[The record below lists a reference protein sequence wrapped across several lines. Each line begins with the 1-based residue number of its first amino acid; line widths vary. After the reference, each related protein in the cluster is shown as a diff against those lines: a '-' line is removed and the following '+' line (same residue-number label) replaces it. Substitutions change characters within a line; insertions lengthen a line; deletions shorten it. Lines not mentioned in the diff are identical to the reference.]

1 MTAESMHS
9 APGPSADL
17 IVASRRIYTM
27 ADGARGALDGGVVVG
42 DGVIQELV
50 PRDQLDSR
58 RAENTRVIDVEERP
72 VLPGFV
78 DPHAHVEV
86 ACRAAYGTV
95 DIRAPECSNV
105 ADIQDRLAAALPDA
119 EATGWVVAQANLF
132 FDRKLEERRLPTR
145 KELDHVSS
153 TIPIAVR
160 AGGHVTVL
168 NSAALKQSGIDRDY
182 VPPARSV
189 TGKPIVEFCSCHHE
203 PTGVVKEM
211 DNLLPFP
218 LEDQDSIT
226 AALRTGIHEAFTRN
240 GVTTIGEISETV
252 DGIACMDRLAAR
264 NALPV
269 RMLVYLWSPG
279 TMPIEQGCDWRTHF
293 SLTTDAQD
301 LRIQGIKL
309 FADGGYSAAS
319 AAVKSEYVHVED
331 PHCGQI
337 ALSEQEIEQAL
348 GLTGD
353 AGLQL
358 AIHAN
363 GDRAQEWLCE
373 MIERYSGLAP
383 TGLSPRIEHAGN
395 FRPDPETS
403 TRWQRAG
410 IVPMPQPVFL
420 YTFGDYFVDYL
431 GDYGSR
437 GRFPFRTLLD
447 DGWPLSA
454 SSDVWVGSER
464 EATSPLFG
472 VWCCVARESYAG
484 KVIDPEQALSVAEA
498 LRMHTLGGAQA
509 MGEAHSR
516 GSIEP
521 GKLADLA
528 ILERDPHTAATADL
542 RRLRVDMTILGGRVV
557 YERTPSK

>member
-1 MTAESMHS
+1 MTGERIDGR
-9 APGPSADL
+9 PGPSADL
-17 IVASRRIYTM
+17 IVVSRRIYTM
-27 ADGARGALDGGVVVG
+27 VDGAPGALDGGVVVE

-50 PRDQLDSR
+50 RRDQLDSR
-58 RAENTRVIDVEERP
+58 RSEGARVIDVDERP

-86 ACRAAYGTV
+86 ACRAAHGTV
-95 DIRAPECSNV
+95 DIRAPECRNV

-145 KELDHVSS
+145 EELDHVSS
-153 TIPIAVR
+153 TVPIAVR

-168 NSAALKQSGIDRDY
+168 NSAALRKAGIDRDY
-182 VPPARSV
+182 VPPTRSV
-189 TGKPIVEFCSCHHE
+189 TGRPSVEFCSCHHE

-218 LEDQDSIT
+218 LEDRDSIT
-226 AALRTGIHEAFTRN
+226 AALQTGIHKAFTSN

-264 NALPV
+264 DALPA

-293 SLTTDAQD
+293 SLTARSQQ

-319 AAVKSEYVHVED
+319 AAVKSHYVHVQE

-373 MIERYSGLAP
+373 MIERHQGAARA
-383 TGLSPRIEHAGN
+383 GLSPRIEHAGN

-403 TRWQRAG
+403 TWWRRAG
-410 IVPMPQPVFL
+410 IVPAPQPVFL

-431 GDYGSR
+431 GDYGSH

-464 EATSPLFG
+464 EATNPLFG

-484 KVIDPEQALSVAEA
+484 KVIDPEQALTVAEA

-509 MGEAHSR
+509 MGEAHTR

-528 ILERDPHTAATADL
+528 VLERDPHTAAVDDL
-542 RRLRVDMTILGGRVV
+542 RRLNVDITILGGQVA
-557 YERTPSK
+557 YERTPQK